1 MTAKILGVGMMTAV
15 GVGAAQTAASVRAGV
30 ARLSESPSF
39 VNEQLAP
46 FVLSFVPEESLPPI
60 DEQLGALT
68 DLPARDARMLRL
80 AGAALREAVAG
91 ADGLEDVPLLLAL
104 PEAVA
109 GGLAPGAETFLD
121 HLSQQAGVAFA
132 RTGSKTFPNGRA
144 AGFLA
149 LAEALRL
156 LERRAASRVIVGG
169 VDTYLD
175 DDVLA
180 ELEMA
185 DRILGDDVA
194 DGFIPGE
201 GAGFLLLGE
210 GEGVDVVAAAVGTEA
225 GHRGSAEPYR
235 GDGLAQ
241 TFQRLFAAGGGEAPV
256 QCVLAGLNGE
266 FFGAKEWGVAHA
278 RCSGRFVDDI
288 QLEHPIEC
296 FGDPGAALGPLLLGL
311 GAIGVQKGYLRAPCL
326 AWASSDGA
334 ERGAALLRR

>member
-15 GVGAAQTAASVRAGV
+15 GVGASQTAASVRAGV
-30 ARLSESPSF
+30 ARLSESAFLS
-39 VNEQLAP
+39 EQLTP
-46 FVLSFVPEESLPPI
+46 FVLSFVPDECLPPI
-60 DEQLGALT
+60 DEQLGTLA
-68 DLPARDARMLRL
+68 DLSARDARMLRL

-91 ADGLEDVPLLLAL
+91 ADGLEGVPLLLAL
-104 PEAVA
+104 PEAVP
-109 GGLAPGAETFLD
+109 GGRAPGAATFFD
-121 HLSQQAGVAFA
+121 HLSIQAGVAFA
-132 RTGSKTFPNGRA
+132 QTGSRAFLNGRA

-149 LAEALRL
+149 LAEALGL

-175 DDVLA
+175 EGVLA
-180 ELEMA
+180 ELDMA

-201 GAGFLLLGE
+201 GAAFLLLGE
-210 GEGVDVVAAAVGTEA
+210 GEGVDVVAAAVGTET
-225 GHRGSAEPYR
+225 GHRGSAEPYL

-241 TFQRLFAAGGGEAPV
+241 TFQRLFAAGGGDGPV

-278 RCSGRFVDDI
+278 RCPGRFADDI

-311 GAIGVQKGYLRAPCL
+311 GAIGLQKGYLRAPCL

>member
-1 MTAKILGVGMMTAV
+1 VTAKILGVGMMTAV

-30 ARLSESPSF
+30 ARLSESAF
-39 VNEQLAP
+39 FNEQLNP
-46 FVLSFVPEESLPPI
+46 FVLSFIPDESLPPI
-60 DEQLGALT
+60 DEQLGTLT
-68 DLPARDARMLRL
+68 GLSARDARMLRL

-91 ADGLEDVPLLLAL
+91 ADGLEGVPLLLAL
-104 PEAVA
+104 PE
-109 GGLAPGAETFLD
+109 PGAETFLD
-121 HLSQQAGVAFA
+121 HLSQQAGVEFA

-156 LERRAASRVIVGG
+156 LDRHPAGRVIVGG

-175 DDVLA
+175 NDVLA
-180 ELEMA
+180 ELDMA
-185 DRILGDDVA
+185 GRILGDDVA

-225 GHRGSAEPYR
+225 GHRGNAEPYR

-241 TFQRLFAAGGGEAPV
+241 TFQRLFAAGGPEAPV

-266 FFGAKEWGVAHA
+266 FFGVKEWGVAHA
-278 RCSGRFVDDI
+278 RCPGRFVDDI